1 MDVTT
6 STLEDGATKVTVTVP
21 AADVDKAI
29 KAHFKD
35 LGRARIP
42 GFRPGKA
49 PRTIIEQTFGG
60 HDAVYAE
67 ITQEVI
73 NGNAAKAVDSKD
85 ILFVS
90 SVKFDEAGLVKDG
103 EDFTFSLS
111 GTKKPE
117 LELESYDAV
126 EIEMPPMEATE
137 AEVEQQVETMR
148 EYYYSF
154 ETVDEAAKAG
164 DFVQLSM
171 EVTTPAGEKVQG
183 LNSESRL
190 LEIGSGTVPATF
202 DAEVTGMKA
211 GDKKSF
217 DFAIAEDDDF
227 SYVGEDTLHA
237 EVEVKEV
244 RTKVIPELGEDLAKK
259 VGFETMDEFRAKLTE
274 AINTQKAQQL
284 PALKEQRCVAA
295 LGERVKGEVPQAYVD
310 FTRQDIAREFFTNLQ
325 QQGVT
330 MDQFLQQQG
339 ITMEDFNNDLNEE
352 SQEVAAQSL
361 ALDALCRELKI
372 VASVDDIDAEF
383 KAVENSDEIRKSWE
397 DNGRMSELRE
407 AIRRRKA
414 TQWLVENAKVTEV
427 ETTAEEQDAE

>member
-1 MDVTT
+1 MDVKT
-6 STLEDGATKVTVTVP
+6 STLEDGKVQVTVTIP
-21 AADVDKAI
+21 AADVDKAV
-29 KAHFKD
+29 KDHFKD

-49 PRTIIEQTFGG
+49 PRPIIEQNFGG

-67 ITQEVI
+67 ITQDLI
-73 NGNAAKAVDSKD
+73 NANAAKAVDSKD

-90 SVKFDEAGLVKDG
+90 NVEFDESGMVEDGKDY
-103 EDFTFSLS
+103 TFSLS

-117 LELESYDAV
+117 VELDNYEPV

-137 AEVEQQVETMR
+137 AEIEHQIETMR

-154 ETVDEAAKAG
+154 ETIDEPAKQG
-164 DFVQLSM
+164 DFVQMSM

-202 DAEVTGMKA
+202 DEQVIGMKA
-211 GDKKSF
+211 GDEKEF

-237 EVEVKEV
+237 KVAVKEV
-244 RTKVIPELGEDLAKK
+244 RTKVIPELGEELAKK
-259 VGFETMDEFRAKLTE
+259 VGFESMDEFRQKITD

-284 PALKEQRCVAA
+284 PGLKEQRCVAA
-295 LGERVKGEVPQAYVD
+295 LGERVKDEVPQIFVD
-310 FTRQDIAREFFTNLQ
+310 FCRNDIAREFFTSLQ
-325 QQGVT
+325 QQNVT

-339 ITMEDFNNDLNEE
+339 ITMEDFNDDLNEE
-352 SQEVAAQSL
+352 SKEVAAQSL
-361 ALDALCRELKI
+361 ALDALCREQKI
-372 VASVDDIDAEF
+372 VATPDDIDAEF
-383 KAVENSDEIRKSWE
+383 KAVENSDEVRKSWE

-414 TQWLVENAKVTEV
+414 TMWLVENAKVTEV
-427 ETTAEEQDAE
+427 ETVADEDAE